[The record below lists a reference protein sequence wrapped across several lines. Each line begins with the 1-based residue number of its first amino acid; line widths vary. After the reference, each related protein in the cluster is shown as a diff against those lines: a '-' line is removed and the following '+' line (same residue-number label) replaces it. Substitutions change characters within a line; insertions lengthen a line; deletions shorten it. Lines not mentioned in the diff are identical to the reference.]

1 MKRYTT
7 PTVAL
12 RITDDGAAE
21 LLAAAT
27 SATLSAEGTRGRVD
41 VAAQVDGASV
51 RTTLT
56 QAQTARLG
64 AGPVK
69 WEATLRFAD
78 GTVVKTKTV
87 ESTVDEAVLR
97 REVGDA

>member
-12 RITDDGAAE
+12 RITDAGAAE

-27 SATLSAEGTRGRVD
+27 GATLSAQGPRGRVD
-41 VAAQVDGASV
+41 VPATVDGDALKA
-51 RTTLT
+51 TLT

-64 AGPVK
+64 AGTVE
-69 WEATLRFAD
+69 WEGTLAFDD
-78 GTVVKTKTV
+78 GAVVKTKTV
-87 ESTVDEAVLR
+87 ESSIDEAVLR
-97 REVGDA
+97 REEPR